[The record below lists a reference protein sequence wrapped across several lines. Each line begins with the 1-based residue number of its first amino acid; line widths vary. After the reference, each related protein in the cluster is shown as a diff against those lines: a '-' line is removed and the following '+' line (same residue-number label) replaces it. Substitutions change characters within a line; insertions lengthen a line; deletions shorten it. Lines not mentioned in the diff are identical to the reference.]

1 LRLLLLPDE
10 LRSSLKGPLGRLY
23 KGNGQE
29 CVKAMEKELLCARK
43 VVAIGDMTAF
53 YLLKAS
59 IVPDLLVVDNKT
71 KRMPVSGHVVEKL
84 DHESYK
90 TVKVHNPAAT
100 LTKELIDLI
109 RESLQSDE
117 HVKIVVEGEED
128 LATLPAI
135 LYAPLGS
142 VVVYGQPNEGSVL
155 VDVTPERKLHIKEFM
170 KRMIVEE

>member
-1 LRLLLLPDE
+1 MRLLLLPDE
-10 LRSSLKGPLGRLY
+10 LRSSLKEPLGRLFR
-23 KGNGQE
+23 GNGQE
-29 CVKAMEKELLCARK
+29 CVKAMEKELLSARK
-43 VVAIGDMTAF
+43 VAAIGDMTAF
-53 YLLKAS
+53 YLLKAY

-71 KRMPVSGHVVEKL
+71 KRMPVSDHVMEKL
-84 DHESYK
+84 DHDSYK
-90 TVKVHNPAAT
+90 VIRVSNPAAT

-109 RESLQSDE
+109 RESLHRDE

-155 VDVTPERKLHIKEFM
+155 VDVTLEKKQYIEEFM
-170 KRMIVEE
+170 KQMIVEE

>member
-1 LRLLLLPDE
+1 MRLLLSDA
-10 LRSSLKGPLGRLY
+10 LRSQLKEPLGRLY

-29 CVKAMEKELLCARK
+29 CVKAMEKELLSAKRIA
-43 VVAIGDMTAF
+43 AIGDMTAF

-71 KRMPVSGHVVEKL
+71 KRMPVSDHVIEKL
-84 DHESYK
+84 NHESYK
-90 TVKVHNPAAT
+90 AIKVNNPAAT

-109 RESLQSDE
+109 RESMHRDE

-155 VDVTPERKLHIKEFM
+155 VDVTQERKLHIEELM